1 LPGFVFD
8 GVLNNMI
15 VMKFGGTSVEDTTAI
30 RRLIEIVR
38 RERDRKPLIVV
49 SAMGRTTNGL
59 LSCAHLAGDTR
70 IEEAR
75 SAIDAIAAHHI
86 DTARQLVREPEIDSV
101 VTGLRELFDLA
112 RSFLEEIASDAKV
125 SPRLSDAVSATGELA
140 SSLIVSA
147 AVRAA
152 GMPGVWVDI
161 RPLVRTSGDFTRAAV
176 DFESSNEALRVNLSA
191 MMAEGRI
198 PVVQGFIGSA
208 PDGSTTTIGRG
219 GSDYSAAII
228 GAALDAGA
236 IDIWTDVDGILTTDP
251 RVVPGAARVRTIS
264 FAEAAE
270 LAYFGAKVLHPSTLL
285 PAMKKD
291 IPVHVRNS
299 RRPEGEGTQV
309 VQHAPASKNLVRAI
323 AFKRGITVINV
334 SSYRMLMAYGFL
346 ARLFEIFARHQTAV
360 DMVST
365 SEVSVSMTLDD
376 ASNLEKI
383 IPEIE
388 VLGEVAVERNQAL
401 VSLVGEGLKF
411 TPGVA
416 ARIFSSIDQIN
427 VSMISHG
434 ASAINVSFI
443 VAGDRVED
451 AVKALHS
458 EFFGQIDR
466 EAFEQT
472 EAALQR

>member
-1 LPGFVFD
+1 
-8 GVLNNMI
+8 MI

-30 RRLIEIVR
+30 RRIIEIVR
-38 RERDRKPLIVV
+38 REGERQPLIVV

-59 LSCAHLAGDTR
+59 LSCAHLAGGGR

-75 SAIDAIAAHHI
+75 SAIEAIAAHHF
-86 DTARQLVREPEIDSV
+86 DTARQLVRPPEIDPV
-101 VTGLRELFDLA
+101 VAGLRELFDSA
-112 RSFLEEIASDAKV
+112 RSFLEEIASDSKV

-140 SSLIVSA
+140 SSLIVA
-147 AVRAA
+147 AALRAA

-161 RPLVRTSGDFTRAAV
+161 RPLVRTSSDFTRAAV
-176 DFESSNEALRVNLSA
+176 DFEASNEALRASLGA
-191 MMAEGRI
+191 MIAEGSI

-208 PDGSTTTIGRG
+208 ADGSTTTIGRG

-228 GAALDAGA
+228 GAALDAAA
-236 IDIWTDVDGILTTDP
+236 IEIWTDVDGILTTDP

-299 RRPEGEGTQV
+299 RRPEGEGTKV
-309 VQHAPASKNLVRAI
+309 VHSAPATENLVRAI

-376 ASNLEKI
+376 TSNLERI

-388 VLGEVAVERNQAL
+388 VLGEVLVERNQAI

-466 EAFEQT
+466 GAFDQT

>member
-1 LPGFVFD
+1 
-8 GVLNNMI
+8 MI

-38 RERDRKPLIVV
+38 RERERKPVIVV

-59 LSCAHLAGDTR
+59 LSCANLAGDGR

-75 SAIDAIAAHHI
+75 SAIDAIAAHHS
-86 DTARQLVREPEIDSV
+86 DTARQLALASEIDDV
-101 VTGLRELFDLA
+101 IRGLGTHFDAA
-112 RSFLEEIASDAKV
+112 RSYLDQIAAAASV
-125 SPRLSDAVSATGELA
+125 SARLSDAVSATGELA
-140 SSLIVSA
+140 SSVIVA
-147 AVRAA
+147 AALRAA
-152 GMPGVWVDI
+152 KIPGVSVDI
-161 RPLVRTSGDFTRAAV
+161 RPLIRTNDDFTRAAV
-176 DFESSNEALRVNLSA
+176 DFETSNDALRMSLA
-191 MMAEGRI
+191 PMIDEGSI

-208 PDGSTTTIGRG
+208 ADGSTTTIGRG

-228 GAALDAGA
+228 GAALDADE
-236 IDIWTDVDGILTTDP
+236 IEIWTDVDGILTTDP

-285 PAMKKD
+285 PAMKRD
-291 IPVHVRNS
+291 IPVSVRNS

-309 VQHAPASKNLVRAI
+309 VQHAPATKNLVRAI

-346 ARLFEIFARHQTAV
+346 ARLFDIFARHHTAV

-376 ASNLEKI
+376 TRNLDKI

-388 VLGEVAVERNQAL
+388 VLGEVSVERNQAL
-401 VSLVGEGLKF
+401 VSLVGERLRV

-443 VAGDRVED
+443 VPGDKVEE
-451 AVKALHS
+451 AVQALHS

-466 EAFEQT
+466 QSFDHT